1 MLKINTYGLFLCVV
15 LDKFTTLTP
24 IQPDM
29 IKKLLIFS
37 GLLIS
42 TNFCFA
48 QKAEVENAVT
58 LLTKLMVSPDSAALD
73 KIVLNNLSYGHSS
86 GKIQTKQEFMHSLLS
101 GESDFVDINLTN
113 QSVIIQNKTAL
124 VRHTLNAKTNDKNV
138 PGNVKLYILL
148 IWSKEKAGWKLLGRQ
163 AVKVP

>member
-1 MLKINTYGLFLCVV
+1 LFLCTV

-37 GLLIS
+37 SLLIS
-42 TNFCFA
+42 TSFCFA
-48 QKAEVENAVT
+48 QKTEVEGAVSK
-58 LLTKLMVSPDSAALD
+58 LTKLMVTPDSLALD
-73 KIVLNNLSYGHSS
+73 KIILNNLSYGHSS

-101 GESDFVDINLTN
+101 GESDFVDIDLTD
-113 QSVIIQNKTAL
+113 QTIVIQNKTAL

-148 IWSKEKAGWKLLGRQ
+148 IWSKEKSGWKLIGRQ

>member
-1 MLKINTYGLFLCVV
+1 M
-15 LDKFTTLTP
+15 FTASTS

-29 IKKLLIFS
+29 IKKLLILS
-37 GLLIS
+37 CLLIP
-42 TNFCFA
+42 THFCFA

-58 LLTKLMVSPDSAALD
+58 QLTKLMVSPDSVALD
-73 KIVLNNLSYGHSS
+73 KMVLNNLSYGHSG
-86 GKIQTKQEFMHSLLS
+86 GKIQNKQEFLHSLLS
-101 GESDFVDINLTN
+101 GESDFVDINLTD

-148 IWSKEKAGWKLLGRQ
+148 IWSKEKSGWKLLGRQ

>member
-1 MLKINTYGLFLCVV
+1 MLKINVYGLFLCMV

-37 GLLIS
+37 SLLIS
-42 TNFCFA
+42 TSFCFA
-48 QKAEVENAVT
+48 QKTEVEDAVSK
-58 LLTKLMVSPDSAALD
+58 LTKLMVTPDSLALD
-73 KIVLNNLSYGHSS
+73 KIILNNLSYGHSS

-101 GESDFVDINLTN
+101 GESDFVDINLTD
-113 QSVIIQNKTAL
+113 QTVVVQNKTAL
-124 VRHTLNAKTNDKNV
+124 VRHTLNAKTNDKNI

-148 IWSKEKAGWKLLGRQ
+148 IWSKEKSGWKLIGRQ
-163 AVKVP
+163 AVKVL

>member
-1 MLKINTYGLFLCVV
+1 M
-15 LDKFTTLTP
+15 
-24 IQPDM
+24 
-29 IKKLLIFS
+29 KKLFICTMLTYCS
-37 GLLIS
+37 IS
-42 TNFCFA
+42 FCFA
-48 QKAEVENAVT
+48 QKNDVENAVSQ
-58 LLTKLMVSPDSAALD
+58 LTKLMITPDSLSLD

-101 GESDFVDINLTN
+101 GESDFVDINLTD
-113 QSVIIQNKTAL
+113 QTVILQNKTAL

-148 IWSKEKAGWKLLGRQ
+148 IWTKEKTGWKLLGRQ